1 MAMNL
6 RIGRRQN
13 EISMYSFFRVSPW
26 RGLGHDA
33 SAPGRTDYQGYV
45 KMLLRTASFRCR
57 LSSAVISTWC
67 NRIHLPEME
76 VIPRKTVWWGNK
88 K

>member
-6 RIGRRQN
+6 QIGRRQN
-13 EISMYSFFRVSPW
+13 EISVYSFFRVSPW
-26 RGLGHDA
+26 LELGHDT
-33 SAPGRTDYQGYV
+33 SAPGRTDHRGYV
-45 KMLLRTASFRCR
+45 KMLLRTASFRCG
-57 LSSAVISTWC
+57 LSSAMISTRR